1 LRRNLLIHLGFFDDE
16 YTAQLENK
24 VFAKQKLP
32 HVEQELLSLPE
43 HLRSPQFLVGFMLL
57 DL

>member
-1 LRRNLLIHLGFFDDE
+1 
-16 YTAQLENK
+16 
-24 VFAKQKLP
+24 LP

-43 HLRSPQFLVGFMLL
+43 HLGSPSVLVAFMLL